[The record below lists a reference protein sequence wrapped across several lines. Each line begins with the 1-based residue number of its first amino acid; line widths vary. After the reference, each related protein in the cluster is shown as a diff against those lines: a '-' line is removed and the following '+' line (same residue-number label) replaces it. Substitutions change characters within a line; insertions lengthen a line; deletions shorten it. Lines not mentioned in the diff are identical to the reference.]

1 MLVSYDLPANMT
13 EASKGSHISIVSPV
27 YHAAELVPCLVREIL
42 AVMHELGAS
51 FEIIL
56 VEDRSADQSWE
67 AIKRE
72 CYKNS
77 RVIGLRLSRNFG
89 QHSAI
94 TAGLRYSRGEWIVVM
109 DCDLQDKPGQIIA
122 LYQKALEGFDV
133 VFARRRL
140 RKDSPLK
147 IFYSKL
153 FYSVFSYLTG
163 TQQDAA
169 IANFGIYR
177 NKVIEAV
184 LSMNDNIRYFPA
196 MVQWVG
202 FRTTT
207 IDVEHAARLRGE
219 TAYNLRKMLRLAINN
234 IIFFSDK
241 PLQLVAESGLMLSLA
256 SLLIGFIYLVGYL
269 CGAIKVA
276 GYASLIISIWLTAG
290 MNILVLGLVGVYVGK
305 AFEKAKNRP
314 IYIVDEVINNG

>member
-1 MLVSYDLPANMT
+1 
-13 EASKGSHISIVSPV
+13 
-27 YHAAELVPCLVREIL
+27 
-42 AVMHELGAS
+42 
-51 FEIIL
+51 
-56 VEDRSADQSWE
+56 
-67 AIKRE
+67 
-72 CYKNS
+72 
-77 RVIGLRLSRNFG
+77 
-89 QHSAI
+89 
-94 TAGLRYSRGEWIVVM
+94 M

-314 IYIVDEVINNG
+314 IYIVDEVINNA